1 MTDDWDE
8 YAEWQAD
15 IPADFEGEKAITVH
29 LGDVSE
35 TGSTVKGEVES

>member
-15 IPADFEGEKAITVH
+15 IPADFEGEKAITMH
-29 LGDVSE
+29 LGNVSE
-35 TGSTVKGEVES
+35 TGPTVENTGE